1 MPALENLEKKMK
13 APGYEEKV
21 KDDLKKANL
30 EKLEGLQKKAAEIKA
45 AMESF
50 EKLALIDKN

>member
-1 MPALENLEKKMK
+1 MK

-21 KDDLKKANL
+21 SDDLKKTNL
-30 EKLEGLQKKAAEIKA
+30 EKMEGLQKKAAEIKA

-50 EKLALIDKN
+50 EKLALLDKN